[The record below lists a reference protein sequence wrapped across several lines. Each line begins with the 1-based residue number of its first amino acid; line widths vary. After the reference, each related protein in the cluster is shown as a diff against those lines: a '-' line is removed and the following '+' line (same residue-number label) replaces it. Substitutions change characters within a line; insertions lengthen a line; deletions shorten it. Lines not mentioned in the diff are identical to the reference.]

1 MWVLMLGVRHE
12 NLEYQLMQIS
22 LQEAATQLTHLA
34 HLAAKGE
41 SIIIVAD
48 GLPNLELTIAPS
60 KIVKRKAGTLK
71 HAITIIDKDWD
82 KPSDEI
88 NAEFYK

>member
-1 MWVLMLGVRHE
+1 MF
-12 NLEYQLMQIS
+12 IS

-41 SIIIVAD
+41 PIIIVAE
-48 GLPNLELTIAPS
+48 GLPNLELTIAPPTS
-60 KIVKRKAGTLK
+60 AKRKAGTLK

-82 KPSDEI
+82 KPSAEI